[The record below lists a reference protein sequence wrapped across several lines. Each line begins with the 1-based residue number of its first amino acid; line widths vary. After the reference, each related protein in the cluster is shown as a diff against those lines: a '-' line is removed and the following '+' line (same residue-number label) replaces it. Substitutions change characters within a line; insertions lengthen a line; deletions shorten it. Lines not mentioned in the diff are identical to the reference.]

1 MINKRAP
8 NNLFRFTE
16 VEERQVNI
24 CENGLRSFSVRALL
38 SVRALHGGHL
48 TDGQKTGTIQKAE
61 RECRFWGI
69 SPRTCVALA
78 ICNSLFR
85 EGWP

>member
-1 MINKRAP
+1 MINKRAH

-24 CENGLRSFSVRALL
+24 CENGLKSFSVRALQG
-38 SVRALHGGHL
+38 RHL
-48 TDGQKTGTIQKAE
+48 TNGQKMGTTIQKAE
-61 RECRFWGI
+61 KECRFWGI
-69 SPRTCVALA
+69 SPRACVALA